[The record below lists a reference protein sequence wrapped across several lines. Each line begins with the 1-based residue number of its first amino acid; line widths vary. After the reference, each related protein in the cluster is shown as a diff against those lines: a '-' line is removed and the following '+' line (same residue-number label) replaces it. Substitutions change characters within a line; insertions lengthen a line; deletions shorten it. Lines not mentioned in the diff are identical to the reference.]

1 MSWMVVVP
9 LGVALLSLVGLIVG
23 WRRLRGGWRVLLG
36 LFLVAGL
43 LVGGA
48 SWMRGRRTVDPLAGG
63 QVYTVT
69 RGDVAEVVE
78 ATGNLSPKEQATL
91 SFSVQGTLAELLVRT
106 GDRVQAG
113 QPLARLEQRELELQ
127 VAQAKAALEAAQANL
142 DKALAGSR
150 PEDVRAAQAS
160 LDQAQANLEELS
172 VTLAASVEQ
181 ARLSWIQ
188 SANAL
193 RDAQAN
199 YENIYW
205 QNRELE
211 DRLEKIGEELPDAN
225 RDAEAQAWRAVENA
239 QAAMEQARLA
249 YEQAL
254 QRQQTSLRSAQD
266 QVDSARANLQ
276 RLLNGATTAEIA
288 ALKAAVAQAQ
298 ASYDLAVAQLEKA
311 TLTAPF
317 SGVVGTVLARQYDR
331 VAPGTP
337 ILVLLDPSAYFID
350 VEVDEADIG
359 RVVVGQEAE
368 VSLDALPGTLLSGRV
383 AEVALSPT
391 TAQGVI
397 TYRVRV
403 QLDRLQEAAARPGMT
418 ANVRI
423 ITRRASGVLVVPRRA
438 VRVEGE
444 EATVEKVSADGRLE
458 RIPVQLGIGDSFQ
471 VEIVSGLS
479 EGDRVFV
486 RGVVQRNQI
495 QQILESGGERSR
507 PVQP

>member
-1 MSWMVVVP
+1 MSWVVVVP
-9 LGVALLSLVGLIVG
+9 LAVAFLSLVGLITG
-23 WRRLRGGWRVLLG
+23 WKHLTRGWKLLLG

-43 LVGGA
+43 VFAGI
-48 SWMRGRRTVDPLAGG
+48 SWVRGRRTVDPFAGG
-63 QVYTVT
+63 EIYTVA

-78 ATGNLSPKEQATL
+78 ATGNLSPQEQATL
-91 SFSVQGTLAELLVRT
+91 SFSAQGTLAELLVRT

-113 QPLARLEQRELELQ
+113 QSLARLEQRELELQ

-150 PEDVRAAQAS
+150 PEDVRVAQAS
-160 LDQAQANLEELS
+160 LDQALANLEELS

-239 QAAMEQARLA
+239 QAAMEQARLS

-254 QRQQTSLRSAQD
+254 QRQQTSLRSAQG

-298 ASYDLAVAQLEKA
+298 ASYELAVAQLEKA

-317 SGVVGTVLARQYDR
+317 SGVVGTVLVRQYDR

-337 ILVLLDPSAYFID
+337 VLVLLDPSAFFID

-359 RVVVGQEAE
+359 QIVLGQKAE
-368 VSLDALPGTLLSGRV
+368 VRLDALPETVFPGRV
-383 AEVALSPT
+383 TEIALFPT

-403 QLDRLQEAAARPGMT
+403 QLDRVDEGAVRPGMT

-438 VRVEGE
+438 VRLEGG
-444 EATVEKVSADGRLE
+444 EATVERVSPDGRLE
-458 RIPVQLGIGDSFQ
+458 RVPVQLGVGDSFQ

-479 EGDRVFV
+479 EGDRIFV
-486 RGVVQRNQI
+486 RSVVQRNPV

-507 PVQP
+507 PTRP

>member
-1 MSWMVVVP
+1 
-9 LGVALLSLVGLIVG
+9 AH
-23 WRRLRGGWRVLLG
+23 
-36 LFLVAGL
+36 
-43 LVGGA
+43 
-48 SWMRGRRTVDPLAGG
+48 
-63 QVYTVT
+63 
-69 RGDVAEVVE
+69 
-78 ATGNLSPKEQATL
+78 
-91 SFSVQGTLAELLVRT
+91 
-106 GDRVQAG
+106 
-113 QPLARLEQRELELQ
+113 
-127 VAQAKAALEAAQANL
+127 
-142 DKALAGSR
+142 
-150 PEDVRAAQAS
+150 
-160 LDQAQANLEELS
+160 
-172 VTLAASVEQ
+172 
-181 ARLSWIQ
+181 
-188 SANAL
+188 
-193 RDAQAN
+193 

-211 DRLEKIGEELPDAN
+211 QRLEKIGEELPDEN

-239 QAAMEQARLA
+239 QAAMEQARLS

-276 RLLNGATTAEIA
+276 RLLSGATTAEIA

-311 TLTAPF
+311 TLEAPF
-317 SGVVGTVLARQYDR
+317 SGVVGTVLARRYDR

-337 ILVLLDPSAYFID
+337 ILVLLDPSTFFVD

-359 RVVVGQEAE
+359 QIAPGEEAE
-368 VSLDALPGTLLSGRV
+368 VRLDALPEALLSGRV
-383 AEVALSPT
+383 VEVALFPT

-403 QLDRLQEAAARPGMT
+403 QLDRVEDAAVRPGMT

-438 VRVEGE
+438 VRLEGG
-444 EATVEKVSADGRLE
+444 EATVERLSSDGRLE
-458 RIPVQLGIGDSFQ
+458 RVPVQLGIGDSLR

-479 EGDRVFV
+479 EGDRIFV